1 MDKCKT
7 IILIVTLC
15 LLVLAYYC
23 WYEPSKNFDYENNS
37 KQLKELQLQ
46 NDSLRKNNQQLD
58 GQLTLLKFETD
69 SLMILVNTDIQKIN
83 ELKKNENEKIN
94 AINNFNNNE
103 LFDFF
108 SGIKTDS
115 TTY

>member
-1 MDKCKT
+1 
-7 IILIVTLC
+7 
-15 LLVLAYYC
+15 VLAYYY
-23 WYEPSKNFDYENNS
+23 WFEPSKNSDYGNN
-37 KQLKELQLQ
+37 KGQIEKLQIQ

-58 GQLTLLKFETD
+58 GQLTLLKSETD
-69 SLMILVNTDIQKIN
+69 SLIILVNTDRKKIN
-83 ELKKNENEKIN
+83 ELKKNENEKLI
-94 AINNFNNNE
+94 AIDNFDNNE